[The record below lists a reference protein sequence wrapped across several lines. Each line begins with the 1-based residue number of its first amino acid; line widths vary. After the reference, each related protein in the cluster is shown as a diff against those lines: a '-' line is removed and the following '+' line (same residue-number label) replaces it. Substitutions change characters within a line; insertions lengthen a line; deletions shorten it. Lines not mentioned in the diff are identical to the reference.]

1 MNFDPVNIFGNN
13 NKKNGNNNENASTT
27 TATSAVDALSYN
39 GPNPTP
45 RRRSLFDFGGF
56 GGFDGF
62 DGFSRGLGLQ
72 QPPQQ
77 QQQQQQQQQDSPT
90 APSSN
95 NSSNIDV
102 VQSEKVAVDEL
113 LSNELLK
120 LSVNDR
126 TAIDEEIHGVTCLS
140 PKESPEFLSRSLW
153 AFQNEIDNTNS
164 SIPYS
169 KKQIYHDIVNRVSWR
184 RTTRQL
190 EQQQQ
195 QQQQQDSST
204 NNIGQQQPIPIPIPI
219 PIEKHYVIND
229 MNFRLRFLRCEL
241 FDIKK
246 AVLRYFNYLNFIND
260 LWGFDIVSQ
269 NTQIG
274 IKDFTKSELKFFKR
288 GLFQILPFRDRSGRR
303 IIVVMGG
310 MGTTNTL
317 IARAKSYFY
326 IWDVCTRDSIESQRK
341 GAISITH
348 QSAWTSGITT
358 PSSSSGS
365 GSGEATDGSL
375 SDTSCSATTSS
386 SVNSKRSL
394 KSSNNN
400 TSSSSKFQ
408 VPHKEL
414 KMVNDLFASIPT
426 RITANHNLYPDTSIY
441 RFISK
446 LIMVSVVSGSTQ
458 RLRQKFHFGDEIE
471 LRYQLQGFGI
481 PINLIPSTETGTVK
495 LHNFNAWMKTRQIV
509 EENPNDNNQ
518 YTYKIKN
525 TNTKNSS
532 KVTATTTTVTNIIV
546 ECPGT
551 NDVIFRRGQSFKE
564 HPGNDVFRD
573 SILNYLTEKDNNN
586 EVSTSTS
593 TSIMS
598 TAGSSAGS
606 NYDSKN
612 NNTVTAASM
621 MVCDDS
627 TTTKDND
634 SNNNRDRDEL
644 FCHWLLHEIQD
655 SPRNGRFLEWDTD
668 LNSWIQMFDS
678 YKIKRK
684 ISVSLYNYEKRY
696 SSKLRLRAQAQAQR
710 SLSTTNNRNATSTTT
725 TSTTASASAQ
735 HQQQQQ
741 QISSVIRGASTATFA
756 ATSTLNNNNYSSDDS
771 GGGGGDSGGLNSMAY
786 CFIDGGKPSS
796 QKRHQAFQNCC
807 VGVRFDNC
815 GSNQNQNQQQHQ
827 QQYQHQNQHDGSNKK
842 ARTHSFDDSE

>member
-13 NKKNGNNNENASTT
+13 NSNNN
-27 TATSAVDALSYN
+27 ATSAVDALSYN
-39 GPNPTP
+39 GPNPAP

-56 GGFDGF
+56 GGFG
-62 DGFSRGLGLQ
+62 GSGGLGLGL
-72 QPPQQ
+72 QQ
-77 QQQQQQQQQDSPT
+77 QQQQQQQQQDSPPT
-90 APSSN
+90 PSSSN
-95 NSSNIDV
+95 NSRNNIDV
-102 VQSEKVAVDEL
+102 VQSEKVAVDDL

-126 TAIDEEIHGVTCLS
+126 SAIDEEIHGVTCLS

-204 NNIGQQQPIPIPIPI
+204 NIGQQQQQQPIPI

-303 IIVVMGG
+303 IIVIMGG

-358 PSSSSGS
+358 PSSSSGGEASSS

-375 SDTSCSATTSS
+375 SDTSCSATTSG
-386 SVNSKRSL
+386 SVNSKRS
-394 KSSNNN
+394 SNTNN
-400 TSSSSKFQ
+400 TNSSKFQ

-446 LIMVSVVSGSTQ
+446 LIMVSVVSGSKQ

-471 LRYQLQGFGI
+471 LRYQLQGFG
-481 PINLIPSTETGTVK
+481 K
-495 LHNFNAWMKTRQIV
+495 LV
-509 EENPNDNNQ
+509 
-518 YTYKIKN
+518 
-525 TNTKNSS
+525 
-532 KVTATTTTVTNIIV
+532 
-546 ECPGT
+546 
-551 NDVIFRRGQSFKE
+551 SF
-564 HPGNDVFRD
+564 F
-573 SILNYLTEKDNNN
+573 SFQ
-586 EVSTSTS
+586 
-593 TSIMS
+593 
-598 TAGSSAGS
+598 
-606 NYDSKN
+606 
-612 NNTVTAASM
+612 
-621 MVCDDS
+621 
-627 TTTKDND
+627 
-634 SNNNRDRDEL
+634 
-644 FCHWLLHEIQD
+644 FC
-655 SPRNGRFLEWDTD
+655 
-668 LNSWIQMFDS
+668 
-678 YKIKRK
+678 
-684 ISVSLYNYEKRY
+684 
-696 SSKLRLRAQAQAQR
+696 
-710 SLSTTNNRNATSTTT
+710 
-725 TSTTASASAQ
+725 
-735 HQQQQQ
+735 
-741 QISSVIRGASTATFA
+741 
-756 ATSTLNNNNYSSDDS
+756 
-771 GGGGGDSGGLNSMAY
+771 
-786 CFIDGGKPSS
+786 
-796 QKRHQAFQNCC
+796 
-807 VGVRFDNC
+807 
-815 GSNQNQNQQQHQ
+815 
-827 QQYQHQNQHDGSNKK
+827 
-842 ARTHSFDDSE
+842 